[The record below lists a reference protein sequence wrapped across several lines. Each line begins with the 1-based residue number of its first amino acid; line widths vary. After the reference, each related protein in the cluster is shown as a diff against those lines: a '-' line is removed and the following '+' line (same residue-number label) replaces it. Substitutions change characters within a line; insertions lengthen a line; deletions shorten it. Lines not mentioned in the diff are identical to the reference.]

1 MDVLNH
7 LSLTLNF
14 TARIYKR
21 KDGVWGMPSN
31 ETANGLIGNIF
42 RNEADL
48 AAAALAIGCPRCEVM
63 DFLQPISHFRGGIYI
78 NKVAVDEDYDFTSY
92 FEPFDRISWVLLSG
106 TAVILGICS
115 VGLISANTST
125 FNIQV

>member
-1 MDVLNH
+1 M
-7 LSLTLNF
+7 
-14 TARIYKR
+14 
-21 KDGVWGMPSN
+21 
-31 ETANGLIGNIF
+31 
-42 RNEADL
+42 
-48 AAAALAIGCPRCEVM
+48 
-63 DFLQPISHFRGGIYI
+63 
-78 NKVAVDEDYDFTSY
+78 AVDEDYDFTSY